1 MVTGNTFR
9 LLASKATTFSIL
21 QKLSTLEVQQLR
33 RPVLADEFAPSAE
46 NTVEGLVDAYGRRH
60 TYLRISVAEKCNL
73 RCTYCMP
80 EEGVPLNPSHK
91 LLSAD
96 EIVRIATIFAA
107 NGVTKIRLT
116 GGEPTLRKDIVDIV
130 GRLSVIPGIEQVGM
144 TTNGIALPQKL
155 EALVDNGLKKLN
167 ISLDTLNEAKYMI
180 MTRRNGFKKVIKSIN
195 LAESMFDQVKINNVI
210 IRGINDDELIDFVAL
225 TQYRKLDIRFIE
237 YMPFGGNKFEVRKMV
252 PYREMLKVIDKSFP
266 MIIKLKDQPNDTSKA
281 YSVHGFRGK
290 IGFISSMSEHFC
302 SSCNR
307 LRVTSDGNLKRR
319 LTGRG
324 KRHSIRDNRSRGTQ
338 QKKETAC
345 WNGTPNKYD
354 KSTNG
359 PYRRLKK
366 FDCAPSQLPC
376 RRICNSYFYFL
387 SKNFSSSTNLIFK
400 DVLIKRFI
408 HTASVQRIEQLS
420 HVSNS
425 GKANMVDVTKKAVTI
440 RTAIA
445 QCVLKVN
452 ADVMRAILHNEG
464 QKGDALG
471 VARIAGIQAAKRTS
485 SLIPLCHNIFISN
498 VQISF
503 HLNQDKN
510 EVLIRS
516 MVHTKAETGVEM
528 EALTAVTV
536 AALTL
541 YDMCKAITHNMIITE
556 VRLVGK
562 SGGKRDFGERQL

>member
-307 LRVTSDGNLKRR
+307 LRVTSDGNLKVC
-319 LTGRG
+319 LHGN
-324 KRHSIRDNRSRGTQ
+324 SEVSLRDVLRAGASDTQLETIVREALSR
-338 QKKETAC
+338 KKKQHA
-345 WNGTPNKYD
+345 
-354 KSTNG
+354 
-359 PYRRLKK
+359 
-366 FDCAPSQLPC
+366 
-376 RRICNSYFYFL
+376 
-387 SKNFSSSTNLIFK
+387 